1 MCLPVKIIVVWVH
14 IAPPAKAARGKNIL
28 FNDPT
33 LKGYFEILLI
43 GFIFFRKE
51 QPGEKGDMEE
61 KRRMTLPDYNTGKD
75 GEMEGEIEVVE
86 LLASPERK
94 GDGVAEGEMDDTGRL
109 NPKRKEREDR
119 KKGNEDNYQMVPGRD
134 TPYSPLSSPPSLP
147 MPYECGVT
155 APHSL
160 FPEYIYGV
168 DTPLSPPKR
177 LQ

>member
-1 MCLPVKIIVVWVH
+1 
-14 IAPPAKAARGKNIL
+14 
-28 FNDPT
+28 
-33 LKGYFEILLI
+33 
-43 GFIFFRKE
+43 
-51 QPGEKGDMEE
+51 
-61 KRRMTLPDYNTGKD
+61 MTLPYYNIGED
-75 GEMEGEIEVVE
+75 GEMEGEIEVIE

-94 GDGVAEGEMDDTGRL
+94 GDGVAEGEMDGTGRMSD
-109 NPKRKEREDR
+109 KRKEREDR
-119 KKGNEDNYQMVPGRD
+119 KKGNEDSYHMVPGRD